1 MSYMLAML
9 ILIAQVGIP
18 MHLHYCKGILESV
31 SVFVTNTCG
40 DHTKAAPIATCCKD
54 IQKDTCHKEDSDC
67 CHDQVRV
74 LQQDIQSLIPFG
86 IKWVDISTANSP
98 QVTYDPVRE
107 VVKPSVFT
115 CIQDNNS
122 GPPRYILFHSLVYY
136 G

>member
-40 DHTKAAPIATCCKD
+40 DHARAAPVATCCKD
-54 IQKDTCHKEDSDC
+54 IQKDTCHQEDSDC
-67 CHDQVRV
+67 CHDQYHV
-74 LQQDIQSLIPFG
+74 LQQDIKSLIPYG
-86 IKWVDISTANSP
+86 YKWMDMAATE
-98 QVTYDPVRE
+98 QVKRLAEPVQ
-107 VVKPSVFT
+107 VVAETPVFT
-115 CIQDNNS
+115 CVQENDS
-122 GPPRYILFHSLVYY
+122 SPPRYILFHSLVYY